1 MNITIYTFK
10 EPDEFGGQWGATT
23 SDKPFELISGFD
35 DSELGAV
42 KEFCTALIGFI
53 EVCIEDTHESKAKK
67 SIFTF
72 ISWLKS
78 KWNDFTCL
86 AGW

>member
-1 MNITIYTFK
+1 MNINIYTFK
-10 EPDEFGGQWGATT
+10 EPEDMGGQWGATT

-42 KEFCTALIGFI
+42 KEFCTALIGAI
-53 EVCIEDTHESKAKK
+53 EVCIEDEPKTKTSFFA
-67 SIFTF
+67 FAV
-72 ISWLKS
+72 WLKS
-78 KWNDFTCL
+78 KWNNFTYL